1 MREAA
6 SRNLEI
12 PDPGKVDIE
21 LLVEPEEKA
30 LAKRIARFPEEVEKA
45 ASELAAHRIA
55 FFAYDLASDFHAF
68 YNAHRVLGVEGRR
81 YQRPD
86 SALSRPRGSP

>member
-1 MREAA
+1 
-6 SRNLEI
+6 
-12 PDPGKVDIE
+12 
-21 LLVEPEEKA
+21 

-68 YNAHRVLGVEGRR
+68 YNAHRVLGVEDEVSKARLHLVEAAR
-81 YQRPD
+81 V
-86 SALSRPRGSP
+86 ALTNALGILRVKAPERM